1 MRRIIVLMLASGTL
15 ALPASGS
22 SGFAAQA
29 SAVTT
34 VPVSMSFTEP
44 HNPAIQSECPA
55 RGSANFGL
63 CGNGSFLPYGHAT
76 EMIVFGTGCGGTC
89 DVRTVTV
96 TSGSIVMDE
105 QFSNPQCPG
114 GCKHLGLGRPNS
126 GTLTDVIV
134 SGTGIFAGASG
145 NLSGTVK
152 EAGMH
157 SQIKLSGS
165 ITLPT

>member
-15 ALPASGS
+15 ALLT

-29 SAVTT
+29 SAATT

-44 HNPAIQSECPA
+44 INQDINSGCPVL
-55 RGSANFGL
+55 GSPNGGF
-63 CGNGSFLPYGHAT
+63 CGSGSFVPYGHAT
-76 EMIVFGTGCGGTC
+76 ETLVFGAACSGTC
-89 DVRTVTV
+89 AIRTVTV
-96 TSGSIVMDE
+96 ATGSIVMDE
-105 QFSNPQCPG
+105 QFSNLQCPG
-114 GCKHLGLGRPNS
+114 ACKHPSPGRQGS

-152 EAGMH
+152 IAGLH

-165 ITLPT
+165 ITLAT